1 MRFSVIIPNY
11 NGFELIKKNLPKV
24 IESLNKF
31 DAEIIIVDDASK
43 QKEYE
48 ALKNFVSELND
59 REKLAIKLIRNE
71 KNLGFSSAVNKG
83 TLESEGE
90 FLVLLNTDVVPEKD
104 FLNPII
110 ADFEA
115 DGKLFG
121 IGCMDKSIE
130 GEKIVYRGR
139 GEAAWKKGFLV
150 HKRGEVDKPDTFW
163 ISGGSSII
171 RKNIFEEMGRFDS
184 LYDPFYWE
192 DIDLSYRAKK
202 SGYNLLFE
210 KRSIVEHKHSEGA
223 IKQYYSDFK
232 IRTIAYRN
240 QSIFVWKNIS
250 DQSFILSHIFWLPYH
265 LFSAIIRLDI
275 AFFLGFILA
284 VFHLPA
290 IIGKRF
296 RQKKLYKKK
305 DSEIIAIP

>member
-1 MRFSVIIPNY
+1 MKFSVIIPNY

-24 IESLNKF
+24 IESLSKF

-43 QKEYE
+43 QKEYQE
-48 ALKNFVSELND
+48 LKNFVSELD
-59 REKLAIKLIRNE
+59 KRERITIKLIRNE

-115 DGKLFG
+115 DEKLFG

-130 GEKIVYRGR
+130 GGKIVYRGR
-139 GEAAWKKGFLV
+139 GEAAWERGFLV
-150 HKRGEVDKPDTFW
+150 HRKGEVDKSDTFW

-171 RKNIFEEMGRFDS
+171 RKKFFEELERFDP
-184 LYDPFYWE
+184 LYNPFYWE
-192 DIDLSYRAKK
+192 DIDLSYRANK

-210 KRSIVEHKHSEGA
+210 KRSVVEHKHSEGA

-232 IRTIAYRN
+232 IRTIAYKN
-240 QSIFVWKNIS
+240 QFIFVWKNIS
-250 DQSFILSHIFWLPYH
+250 DQNFILSHIFWLPCH

-284 VFHLPA
+284 GLSLPA

-305 DSEIIAIP
+305 DSEIIAIS